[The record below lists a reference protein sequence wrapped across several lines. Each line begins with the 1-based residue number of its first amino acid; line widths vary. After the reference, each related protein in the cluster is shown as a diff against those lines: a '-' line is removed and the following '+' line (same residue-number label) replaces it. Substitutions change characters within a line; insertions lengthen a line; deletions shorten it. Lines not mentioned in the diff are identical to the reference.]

1 MGDEFS
7 LICKMVTGFVIICG
21 LIFAVGVVVSQVG
34 VVVAS
39 ARWVDVLHMFA
50 NQNLW
55 VDSLVDFCGR
65 SHISKFVG

>member
-21 LIFAVGVVVSQVG
+21 LIFAVGVVV
-34 VVVAS
+34 AS
-39 ARWVDVLHMFA
+39 SRWVDVLHMFA

>member
-21 LIFAVGVVVSQVG
+21 LIFAVG

>member
-21 LIFAVGVVVSQVG
+21 LIFAVGVM
-34 VVVAS
+34 VAS

-55 VDSLVDFCGR
+55 VDSLVDFCGC

>member
-34 VVVAS
+34 AVVTGAQ
-39 ARWVDVLHMFA
+39 WVDVL
-50 NQNLW
+50 QN
-55 VDSLVDFCGR
+55 V
-65 SHISKFVG
+65 SKSKIVG